1 MKKQMI
7 LNYLSDRYGEE
18 MAQKK
23 LNLMTRGQ
31 MLDLY
36 LALKDGKDVSAIA
49 DAIHVQQTT
58 VPEAPRPRWT
68 NDLKGHTVPDYSHLD
83 GPEVDHVKTV
93 LDHLTKEHGETEAKV
108 KIRAMS
114 GLELV
119 KLSDK
124 LRRDQEVTITEIK
137 RIDKGHG
144 VEWYKPPRINW
155 QGVL

>member
-1 MKKQMI
+1 
-7 LNYLSDRYGEE
+7 
-18 MAQKK
+18 
-23 LNLMTRGQ
+23 
-31 MLDLY
+31 
-36 LALKDGKDVSAIA
+36 
-49 DAIHVQQTT
+49 
-58 VPEAPRPRWT
+58 
-68 NDLKGHTVPDYSHLD
+68 
-83 GPEVDHVKTV
+83 
-93 LDHLTKEHGETEAKV
+93 LTKEHGETEAKV

-155 QGVL
+155 QD